1 MSEIITDKT
10 NQPNNQEPQN
20 NIQQAPVDS
29 TQSQTPEVPS
39 NQGISQS
46 DRSIAALGYLIFFLP
61 LVIEPKTEF
70 KFFHAN
76 QSLLLLIFTVIGNLL
91 ASFLTIILIGLI
103 LFPIVNV
110 LAFILFILGIVNAFN
125 GEKKRLPV
133 IGNFDLLKF

>member
-1 MSEIITDKT
+1 MSEISTDKT

-29 TQSQTPEVPS
+29 TQSQTPEAPS
-39 NQGISQS
+39 NQDISQS

-91 ASFLTIILIGLI
+91 ASFLTIVLIGLI
-103 LFPIVNV
+103 LFPIVNI